1 MDFLKIGPM
10 EIVNFFEKLAGRW
23 FSQRTT
29 HALSTQQSKA
39 GKSDLE
45 VTFLPADAPEVSE
58 LCEAQNATDPLC
70 GLSIHQSSTVDGDT
84 KPKVL
89 TTLLVPLKPDS
100 TSVGTL
106 GSTPDGDRNDIISG
120 RLLRSG
126 ASNQGVY
133 QSTYTLEEDVLTI
146 VGNADEARTEERLWF
161 INENLRMRT
170 GMTELKSGPN
180 SGLRVASFCS
190 EIRLGAK
197 PPKDA

>member
-1 MDFLKIGPM
+1 MDLLKIRAM

-45 VTFLPADAPEVSE
+45 VEFLAADAPAIAQ
-58 LCEAQNATDPLC
+58 LCESQQVSNPLC
-70 GLSIHQSSTVDGDT
+70 GLSIQQNSTVDGDT
-84 KPKVL
+84 KAKVS

-100 TSVGTL
+100 ESDTVA
-106 GSTPDGDRNDIISG
+106 SG
-120 RLLRSG
+120 KLLRSG
-126 ASNQGVY
+126 SSEV
-133 QSTYTLEEDVLTI
+133 STYTLEDEVLTI
-146 VGNADEARTEERLWF
+146 VGDGAEARSEERLWF

-170 GMTELKSGPN
+170 GMTELKSGPK
-180 SGLRVASFCS
+180 SGLRIASFCS

>member
-1 MDFLKIGPM
+1 MDLLKIRAM

-45 VTFLPADAPEVSE
+45 VEFLAADAPAVAQ
-58 LCEAQNATDPLC
+58 LCESQQVSNPLC
-70 GLSIHQSSTVDGDT
+70 GLSVQQSSTVDGDT
-84 KPKVL
+84 KAKVS

-100 TSVGTL
+100 KSDTT
-106 GSTPDGDRNDIISG
+106 ISG
-120 RLLRSG
+120 QLLRSG
-126 ASNQGVY
+126 SSDK
-133 QSTYTLEEDVLTI
+133 STYTLEEDVLTI
-146 VGNADEARTEERLWF
+146 VGESAEARSEERLWF

-170 GMTELKSGPN
+170 GMTELKSGAN